1 MLFFYHCCMQNLK
14 FNSICKVFTVL
25 VCFAALDCAW
35 GEERSVWQRF
45 VNFFTPSGSIQGEGP
60 VFDELR
66 GVESQIDKIEVQYS
80 RERRPGNKTRYRKQ
94 LDSLRSVRDSLI
106 TVIEKMPV
114 SSGSVAVGA
123 SGVNTAQS
131 SAVQLAVPVQSVQ
144 SSGALSSMDVL
155 ASSSL
160 MASSSSAIETVPA
173 TEIAAVPAVASAEG
187 ACVHD
192 TVFVHDTLVVRDTVV
207 IHDTLYVVLANKP
220 EAAAPKEKKKA
231 VIAPVK

>member
-1 MLFFYHCCMQNLK
+1 MQNFK

-25 VCFAALDCAW
+25 VCFIALDCAW
-35 GEERSVWQRF
+35 GEDRSVWQRF

-60 VFDELR
+60 IFDELR

-114 SSGSVAVGA
+114 SSGSVV
-123 SGVNTAQS
+123 SSSVTVQSVSSNGVQS
-131 SAVQLAVPVQSVQ
+131 SA
-144 SSGALSSMDVL
+144 ALSSADVP

-160 MASSSSAIETVPA
+160 PASSSSAIEIVPA
-173 TEIAAVPAVASAEG
+173 TETAAVPAVASAE
-187 ACVHD
+187 AVCVHD

-207 IHDTLYVVLANKP
+207 IRDTLYVVLANKP
-220 EAAAPKEKKKA
+220 EAPAPKEKKKGA
-231 VIAPVK
+231 AAPVK

>member
-1 MLFFYHCCMQNLK
+1 MQNLK

-66 GVESQIDKIEVQYS
+66 GVESQIDKIEVQYT

-123 SGVNTAQS
+123 SGTNPARS
-131 SAVQLAVPVQSVQ
+131 NAVSLAVPVQSVQ
-144 SSGALSSMDVL
+144 SSEALSSMDVL

-207 IHDTLYVVLANKP
+207 VHDTLYVVLANKP
-220 EAAAPKEKKKA
+220 ETAAPKEKKKA
-231 VIAPVK
+231 VNASGK

>member
-1 MLFFYHCCMQNLK
+1 MQNFK
-14 FNSICKVFTVL
+14 FNSICKVFTFL
-25 VCFAALDCAW
+25 VFFVALDCAW

-60 VFDELR
+60 IFDELR
-66 GVESQIDKIEVQYS
+66 GVESQIDKIEVQYT

-123 SGVNTAQS
+123 NAAQS
-131 SAVQLAVPVQSVQ
+131 SAMQLAVSVQ
-144 SSGALSSMDVL
+144 SSVQSSEALSSADVP

-160 MASSSSAIETVPA
+160 MASSSSAVEAIPSS
-173 TEIAAVPAVASAEG
+173 AANV

-220 EAAAPKEKKKA
+220 EVAAPKEKKKA
-231 VIAPVK
+231 VNASGK